1 MKRVGLTHA
10 LRAVSVNDITR
21 QNVIDA
27 LAPRAGRHVIT
38 VAATKV
44 AATRIDDVTRAAVAA
59 IRTDD
64 ATRVAVAVTR
74 MDDVIRAD
82 TRKSADTGLLL
93 LSQSPRARDHAR
105 LAVVRGRLV
114 Y

>member
-27 LAPRAGRHVIT
+27 LAPRAGHHVIT

-44 AATRIDDVTRAAVAA
+44 AAIRIDDV
-59 IRTDD
+59 I
-64 ATRVAVAVTR
+64 RVAVAVIR
-74 MDDVIRAD
+74 IDDFIGAD
-82 TRKSADTGLLL
+82 TRKSADTGRLL
-93 LSQSPRARDHAR
+93 LSQSPRVLDPARH
-105 LAVVRGRLV
+105 AVVRDRLV
-114 Y
+114 H

>member
-1 MKRVGLTHA
+1 MKRVDPTHA
-10 LRAVSVNDITR
+10 RRAVSVNDVTR
-21 QNVIDA
+21 QNVNDA

-38 VAATKV
+38 VAATK
-44 AATRIDDVTRAAVAA
+44 VAA

-82 TRKSADTGLLL
+82 TRKSADTGHLL
-93 LSQSPRARDHAR
+93 LSQSPRVLDPARH
-105 LAVVRGRLV
+105 AVVRDRLV
-114 Y
+114 H